1 MKKFLFIFM
10 VICFATPVVAQPP
23 ARRQASQQKNNQSNT
38 NNITTRARIDFPTA
52 APMDEN
58 VVWRRDIYR
67 EIDLND
73 DANACLYYPT
83 EPVGNQMNLFTYI
96 FKLFMTGNISVYEY
110 RLDGNEV
117 FNSTS
122 KVKPLAFLDNYHIFY
137 EHTDRGVHLD
147 DSDIPSK
154 EVKSYYIKECA
165 YYDQNTA
172 TFHTKVIAL
181 CPIME
186 RDDDFG
192 DGTTKY
198 PLFWVKY
205 DDLAPFLTKQQIM
218 TSNLNNAATM
228 SLDDYFTLNMY
239 RGKIY
244 KTTNMLGKTLAQYC
258 NTDSAL
264 TKEQK
269 RIEGELET
277 FEKNLWGEQ
286 IKEDSL
292 DSISNNKKIS
302 VKKAKRVRNRRSSST
317 TVKYNRHSA
326 GSSSSA
332 TPARVTV
339 RRERH

>member
-1 MKKFLFIFM
+1 MKKFLFIFL
-10 VICFATPVVAQPP
+10 VICCTLPVVAQPP
-23 ARRQASQQKNNQSNT
+23 ARRKASQQKEQSHA

-67 EIDLND
+67 EIDLDD
-73 DANACLYYPT
+73 DANASLYYPT
-83 EPVGNQMNLFTYI
+83 EPIGNQMNLFTYI

-117 FNSTS
+117 FNNIS

-154 EVKSYYIKECA
+154 EVKAYYIKECA

-172 TFHTKVIAL
+172 TFHTKVVAL

-186 RDDDFG
+186 REDDFG
-192 DGTTKY
+192 EGTTKY

-244 KTTNMLGKTLAQYC
+244 KTTNKLGKTLAQYC
-258 NTDSAL
+258 NTDSVL
-264 TKEQK
+264 SKEQK
-269 RIEGELET
+269 RIEGELEA
-277 FEKNLWGEQ
+277 FENNLWGNQ
-286 IKEDSL
+286 MKRDSL
-292 DSISNNKKIS
+292 DSISNSKKEPGGK
-302 VKKAKRVRNRRSSST
+302 VKKVRNRRTAKKSVRHNRRSSSSRVST
-317 TVKYNRHSA
+317 A
-326 GSSSSA
+326 
-332 TPARVTV
+332 PARVTV